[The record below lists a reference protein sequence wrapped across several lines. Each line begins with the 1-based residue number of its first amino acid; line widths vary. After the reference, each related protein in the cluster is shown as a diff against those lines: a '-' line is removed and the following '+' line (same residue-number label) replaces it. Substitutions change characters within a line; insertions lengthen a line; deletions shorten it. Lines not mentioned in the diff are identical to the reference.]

1 MEPTVRLEPV
11 VCCQVCCSNYNKTTR
26 HLVKCYFAN
35 CGYESCKECVRT
47 YLTSITTDP
56 HCMKCRNK
64 WNIEFTKT
72 SLNASFMEKD
82 YRVHRRKILTDTEI
96 AKIPEYYEGAL
107 RYGKISES
115 DKQMAE
121 IINQIAELRNQIS
134 ELYREHEQI
143 RINMGNISQVAR
155 KFVMP
160 CQTGGCRGMLSSQ
173 YKCDLCLKHTCPKCF
188 IAVEGGDHICK
199 QEDVDTVEELRKN
212 TRPCPNCGMRIS
224 KIDGCDQMWCTECKT
239 AFSWSKG
246 TVEKGVVHNPH
257 YYQWMR
263 EHGQVAV
270 TPVNQCNQNA
280 VFNGSGRQ
288 ITEITNDCINSRRI
302 PRIFC
307 EVFDNM
313 EFRTDVKNRG
323 EKALKDA
330 VEKYMPFYGRV
341 KPMVTATKTLA
352 EMIRVNSQYL
362 TNFHRYIVH
371 MEQVELR
378 PLAEAIRTRTQN
390 KYSIYRYILNEI
402 DRELLADDLIRADT
416 TTMKD
421 RAFMDILD
429 ALVMVGK
436 QILVDCMTELQQN
449 RDPQC
454 LELYDKFDYGSTMTN
469 YYNPAFISQF
479 VICEAAFPCEKMV
492 EYHNKILK
500 ITEKYTM
507 AIRRY
512 CAYST
517 VESLRFLLIYNS
529 RKTLPLWNYTEGR
542 TSYHG
547 FQNKTEIQNEI
558 DQHRTLLAEMDKICE
573 VAVEH
578 TLENTFV

>member
-1 MEPTVRLEPV
+1 M
-11 VCCQVCCSNYNKTTR
+11 
-26 HLVKCYFAN
+26 KCYFAN

-64 WNIEFTKT
+64 WNIEFTKAA
-72 SLNASFMEKD
+72 LNASFMEKD
-82 YRVHRRKILTDTEI
+82 YRVHRRKILTDMEI

-115 DKQMAE
+115 DKQMAA
-121 IINQIAELRNQIS
+121 IISQIAELRNRIS
-134 ELYREHEQI
+134 ELYHEHERI
-143 RINMGNISQVAR
+143 RVEMGDVSQVSR
-155 KFVMP
+155 KFIMP

-173 YKCDLCLKHTCPKCF
+173 YKCDLCSKHTCPKCF
-188 IAVEGGDHICK
+188 VAVEGGEHVCK

-263 EHGQVAV
+263 EHGQAAA
-270 TPVNQCNQNA
+270 PVINQCNQNA
-280 VFNGSGRQ
+280 AFNISGRQ
-288 ITEITNDCINSRRI
+288 IMEIANECINSRRI

-313 EFRTDVKNRG
+313 EFRTDTTNRK

-330 VEKYMPFYGRV
+330 VDKYMPFCGRV
-341 KPMVTATKTLA
+341 KPMVAAAKTLA

-378 PLAEAIRTRTQN
+378 PLAETIQTRTQN
-390 KYSIYRYILNEI
+390 KHSIYRYILNEI

-429 ALVMVGK
+429 ALVIVGK
-436 QILVDCMTELQQN
+436 QILVDCMTELQQH

-454 LELYDKFDYGSTMTN
+454 MELYNKFDYGTIMTN
-469 YYNPAFISQF
+469 YYNSTFISQF
-479 VICEAAFPCEKMV
+479 VISEVAFPCEKMV
-492 EYHNKILK
+492 EYHKEILK
-500 ITEKYTM
+500 IMEKYTM

-517 VESLRFLLIYNS
+517 IESLRFLLIYNS
-529 RKTLPLWNYTEGR
+529 KKMLPLWNYTEGR

-558 DQHRTLLAEMDKICE
+558 DQHRTLLAEMDKLCE
-573 VAVEH
+573 AAAQQP
-578 TLENTFV
+578 LENTFV